1 MVCIIIEIIIFFHV
15 VCMVYGAWFAAFIV
29 MPRVA
34 ILYDA
39 ALSVVVVV
47 AELSFL
53 HRMSLTELGMILM
66 FSMLN

>member
-1 MVCIIIEIIIFFHV
+1 
-15 VCMVYGAWFAAFIV
+15 MVYGAWIAAFMV
-29 MPRVA
+29 MPRFG

-53 HRMSLTELGMILM
+53 HRMSLTELGMFLM
-66 FSMLN
+66 FSMLKYIDSCI

>member
-1 MVCIIIEIIIFFHV
+1 
-15 VCMVYGAWFAAFIV
+15 MVYGAWFAAFIV

>member
-1 MVCIIIEIIIFFHV
+1 MVCIIIETIIFFHV
-15 VCMVYGAWFAAFIV
+15 VCMVYGAWFATFIA
-29 MPRVA
+29 MPQFA
-34 ILYDA
+34 ILYEA

-47 AELSFL
+47 ELSFL